1 MSRTMLM
8 LHRWVGLVVGVMIM
22 IAAGTAIALNHQDLF
37 MRPASGDKA
46 TSPYG
51 RYMLSMVADP
61 AHPERL
67 LAGTSDGLFRSAD
80 GGKTWED
87 VVMSVPAEQVVALR
101 ADERHPGVV
110 YAAMRKIGVF
120 RSDDMGDVWEEV
132 PMPFNPAA
140 GATIQALDVTPA
152 GLTVLTTDGVWAQ
165 SGTRWAH
172 AAPPARQAEADARGP
187 LQLVYNLHD
196 GRAWGQWGVPLTDAV
211 SVSLLGLVLS
221 GYVVFAARLVKTRR
235 ARKRAARAAVAKPAS
250 AGGLA

>member
-8 LHRWVGLVVGVMIM
+8 LHRWVGLVVGGMILV
-22 IAAGTAIALNHQDLF
+22 AAFTAIALNHQDMLL
-37 MRPASGDKA
+37 RPASAEKA
-46 TSPYG
+46 RSPYG
-51 RYMLSMVADP
+51 RYMLSVVADP
-61 AHPERL
+61 AHAERL

-101 ADERHPGVV
+101 ADDRHPGVV
-110 YAAMRKIGVF
+110 YAAMRQIGVF

-132 PMPFNPAA
+132 PLPFHPAD
-140 GATIQALDVTPA
+140 GTTIQALDVTPA
-152 GLTVLTTDGVWAQ
+152 GLTLLTTGGVWAQ

-172 AAPPARQAEADARGP
+172 AQPPARRAEADARGP

-196 GRAWGQWGVPLTDAV
+196 GKAWGQWGVPVTDAV
-211 SVSLLGLVLS
+211 SVSLVGLVLS

-235 ARKRAARAAVAKPAS
+235 ARKRAAAQLK